1 MSRSHARADSRA
13 DYDVAV
19 GVIRSGGGGR
29 LTVTPFHK
37 DPMLSRL
44 SITAQA
50 HDFGRNRVI
59 SGRHFTKPAYDVGA
73 QVKVQK
79 YLSVGGRVEDIAEVP
94 RYQSWF
100 KVMFEDTDIA
110 YLFGIA
116 SFGAAG
122 SKGRSKK

>member
-1 MSRSHARADSRA
+1 MLGWEKGW
-13 DYDVAV
+13 YDIAV

-37 DPMLSRL
+37 DPMLGRL
-44 SITAQA
+44 SVTAQA

-59 SGRHFTKPAYDVGA
+59 SGRQFTKPAYDVGA
-73 QVKVQK
+73 QVKVHK